1 MSQLLVGTGAYG
13 SVLKPHEKF
22 VLGPIDMSPMKF
34 KFDEAKSAEAGTGFK
49 FMVSGVLQHHTRNMS
64 YARIFIKVPN
74 GLYFS
79 TGRFLRGPY
88 DMWKGQMFT
97 NQGKYIPLDIE
108 SLDDIPQC
116 HPGNPSDYKRT
127 RKGWTVSIPYFD
139 IEFPSH
145 TGSVELYAKK
155 FVLTLAS
162 NYTSESECGAN
173 FAAWLKI
180 TKPKLYA

>member
-1 MSQLLVGTGAYG
+1 
-13 SVLKPHEKF
+13 
-22 VLGPIDMSPMKF
+22 
-34 KFDEAKSAEAGTGFK
+34 
-49 FMVSGVLQHHTRNMS
+49 MS

-74 GLYFS
+74 ELYFS
-79 TGRFLRGPY
+79 TERFLRGPY

-97 NQGKYIPLDIE
+97 DQGKDVPLYIE
-108 SLDDIPQC
+108 SHDDIPQC

-145 TGSVELYAKK
+145 AGSVELYAKNA
-155 FVLTLAS
+155 VSTLAS

-180 TKPKLYA
+180 NKPNLYARETGQDSNNRKLTHEQFVNQLQTKLVKAFEKNHLIGMYHSMLGSHTVISRNG